1 MNLLFIVQF
10 EFFTLLGLEASA
22 EQLQEHVNLI
32 DGILKEFGQPEF
44 YKDPKFHVS
53 LIWCLP
59 ITENLSGVG
68 ISKESATINLEKQ
81 LKECIEEINRDL
93 KAAYQTGE
101 VCYSK
106 HYHYTFKMVE
116 NFSSNLID
124 RLWCQLFIF
133 SDLQLEAAGFV
144 VSNLTAKIGD
154 KYFEFQLNS
163 S

>member
-32 DGILKEFGQPEF
+32 DSILKEFGQPEF
-44 YKDPKFHVS
+44 YKDPKFHAS

-59 ITENLSGVG
+59 ITDNALSNVE

-81 LKECIEEINRDL
+81 LKECIEEINRDI

-101 VCYSK
+101 VCNSK
-106 HYHYTFKMVE
+106 QYHYIFKMVE
-116 NFSSNLID
+116 NLLYLKLDI
-124 RLWCQLFIF
+124 
-133 SDLQLEAAGFV
+133 
-144 VSNLTAKIGD
+144 
-154 KYFEFQLNS
+154 
-163 S
+163 